1 MILSLHWWVPSFGG
15 FEYFSDPQNSTK
27 RNSHL
32 FQFLILPSDSMK
44 NVSVHLSESIP
55 NVPELMQKW
64 WLLIS
69 VNLVIKQMNLPHY
82 EKQQSWTSGQ
92 KHVIDPQNK
101 ILELVAY
108 HIHVVASYFGIFDCL
123 PFHMA

>member
-1 MILSLHWWVPSFGG
+1 
-15 FEYFSDPQNSTK
+15 
-27 RNSHL
+27 
-32 FQFLILPSDSMK
+32 MK

-69 VNLVIKQMNLPHY
+69 VNLVIKQMNLPH
-82 EKQQSWTSGQ
+82 
-92 KHVIDPQNK
+92 HPIDPQNK